1 VPFDFTARPSEPDA
15 RATLAFILMGWR
27 PSPPASRRPA
37 FGTAALLR
45 AVLRGFRV
53 R

>member
-1 VPFDFTARPSEPDA
+1 VPFDFTAQPFEPDS
-15 RATLAFILMGWR
+15 RATLAFILTGWQ

-45 AVLRGFRV
+45 AVLRGFLV